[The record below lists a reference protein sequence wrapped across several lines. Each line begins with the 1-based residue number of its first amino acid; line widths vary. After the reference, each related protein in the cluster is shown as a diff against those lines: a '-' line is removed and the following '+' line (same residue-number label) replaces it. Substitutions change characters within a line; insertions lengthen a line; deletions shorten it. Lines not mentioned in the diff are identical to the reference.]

1 MDFGHLKC
9 PNYQFCGS
17 EDDKICF
24 NIRLNLDSTLLC
36 KKIKTGAQRLRSHQR
51 QGTARGCKTTPKGG
65 LAIRTVTLRS
75 WNQTTKKSWLLI

>member
-51 QGTARGCKTTPKGG
+51 QGTAR
-65 LAIRTVTLRS
+65 
-75 WNQTTKKSWLLI
+75 